1 MVESFVTEREQAYDL
16 YMCKHQIFLL
26 LCGVSLLVAGCGS
39 SSDERLPWQQ
49 NPANPQIKITLDWQK
64 TLPAAV
70 VVPAVWH
77 RDTLVIGTVE
87 GEILAY
93 DENGQ
98 ALWQTALGGEDQI
111 VKLGGGLATSDHLI
125 FAADDQGHVAA
136 LRVADGQTQWT
147 YQTQGPIE
155 CDLAV
160 VETSRG
166 PVLLVGSDDN
176 HLYALDARTGERIWA
191 YETEYFV
198 RSRPLLSRGYLF
210 FGGCD
215 EFLHKVNADNGQVA
229 ELLEVGE
236 QIATPV
242 IQLDDLVGFGTY
254 KGGVFA
260 VDPKTMEMAWHF
272 GEEDREYLSAPAYSE
287 GIVVVAGGDRTI
299 TGLDVQTGQTLWHQP
314 VRNNVSSDIVTKH
327 GLAFVGCE
335 DERLYVVR
343 IKDGKLVSQIEV
355 GGSIKAAPVVTDDTI
370 FVMTD
375 RVRDGQLLAF
385 KVDWPVRAQEKE

>member
-1 MVESFVTEREQAYDL
+1 ML
-16 YMCKHQIFLL
+16 KLCCILL
-26 LCGVSLLVAGCGS
+26 IISTSCVAGCGRP
-39 SSDERLPWQQ
+39 SDDAVHPPREGKSKTLTMTRLW
-49 NPANPQIKITLDWQK
+49 DK

-70 VVPAVWH
+70 VVPAIWH
-77 RDTLVIGTVE
+77 EQILVIGTVN
-87 GEILAY
+87 GEVIAY
-93 DENGQ
+93 DRAGNQ
-98 ALWQTALGGEDQI
+98 LWLTALGGENQI
-111 VKLGGGLATSDHLI
+111 VKLGGGLAAWNQLI
-125 FAADDQGHVAA
+125 FTADDQGHVAA
-136 LRVADGQTQWT
+136 LRVTDGQTQWT
-147 YQTQGPIE
+147 YQTQGPVE

-176 HLYALDARTGERIWA
+176 HLYALDVKTGERVWE

-229 ELLEVGE
+229 ERLEVGE

-254 KGGVFA
+254 KGGIFA
-260 VDPKTMEMAWHF
+260 VDPKTMEIAWHF
-272 GEEDREYLSAPAYSE
+272 GEEDREYLAAPAYSE
-287 GIVVVAGGDRTI
+287 DMVVVAGGDRTI
-299 TGLDVQTGQTLWHQP
+299 TGVNARTGKSIWQQP
-314 VRNNVSSDIVTKH
+314 VRRDVTADIVMKH

-343 IKDGKLVSQIEV
+343 IRDGKLLTEIEV
-355 GGSIKAAPVVTDDTI
+355 GGKVKSAPIITQENVYVL
-370 FVMTD
+370 TD
-375 RVRDGQLLAF
+375 RVNDGQLLAF
-385 KVDWPVRAQEKE
+385 KVDWPEHENGE